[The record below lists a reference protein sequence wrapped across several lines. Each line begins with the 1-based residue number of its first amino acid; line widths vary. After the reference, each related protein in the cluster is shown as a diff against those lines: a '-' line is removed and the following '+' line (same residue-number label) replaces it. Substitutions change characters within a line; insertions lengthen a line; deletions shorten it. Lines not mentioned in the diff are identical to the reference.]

1 MAELARTSLPA
12 GFGFTLET
20 SRYRVPITES
30 SSLEENRQSPSPRNG
45 KVGTSSCSKH
55 DKERKNG
62 ETSEEKSG
70 GQSASSAIINARE
83 TCSTS
88 TGNAQIGIKTAT
100 GNSIS
105 HVETGI
111 YEDKDIE
118 KNRNSGGEDTSM
130 DQLPSIPT
138 NTEQTTTL
146 QGETESVHTKIVQ
159 QDTVQG
165 QLDTNFSMDRT
176 ESADENRCFSTE
188 MDTLTTQ
195 DCRIEYVSRPKKV
208 PEDFTDHAVCSQ
220 KQYWLFR
227 KQKPDEVSQ
236 ILIPH
241 KLQTDTECGD
251 YFGASLATYRI
262 EGSRFFRH
270 RLVEIKDGYPAQKM
284 KIQDGD
290 DLVYVNS
297 TFVPE
302 LNHTAVLN
310 LFHHDVP
317 VDGKTRLTL
326 ILLHKKDNKKR
337 QWYQTSAIL
346 MPDPRHHKGEIHPE
360 IRNEEYKELESGFER
375 HHKFRYTI
383 SGTALYMSI
392 GHTGVCGINIT
403 QGGSPDPTLV
413 WRHEKTED
421 APPPYYISRKWA
433 LGAID
438 GQSFICL
445 QNDRVTVVDKIDHAT
460 WFDNTINIGTDV
472 WFGVHDIYLAC
483 GTSGKF
489 FITKN
494 RDDLG
499 AKFGSHPVDGYD
511 CVDCSNDCSRAE
523 GNDATSESS
532 DMEVT
537 EVTPKGCNDSGYA
550 SPYGS
555 QEQPTE
561 NNQCLLQSFASQNS
575 IEIDG

>member
-1 MAELARTSLPA
+1 FESGFCRQAVRKRGIAGYGEYRGTKNTGERKIPRKKEYRGKKNTEERRIPRNDRSGMAELARTSLPA

-195 DCRIEYVSRPKKV
+195 DCRIEYVSRPKK
-208 PEDFTDHAVCSQ
+208 
-220 KQYWLFR
+220 
-227 KQKPDEVSQ
+227 
-236 ILIPH
+236 
-241 KLQTDTECGD
+241 TDTECGD

-262 EGSRFFRH
+262 EG
-270 RLVEIKDGYPAQKM
+270 
-284 KIQDGD
+284 DGD

-326 ILLHKKDNKKR
+326 
-337 QWYQTSAIL
+337 
-346 MPDPRHHKGEIHPE
+346 IHPE

>member
-1 MAELARTSLPA
+1 MKRSRSPIILQDGDLCVIDANAKRHRFLSRNPKCLKKTVYTDTLYFTDEINTNDNKNLSDLSSNSEYSESEDENLFKTKDMDTELYKNKQSEGTYTRTYQRDDSGYL
-12 GFGFTLET
+12 
-20 SRYRVPITES
+20 SD
-30 SSLEENRQSPSPRNG
+30 EEEDDTILADNVVVRNF
-45 KVGTSSCSKH
+45 TSSTDAINFVNVNGSFNVNNLDQTGQQLYQQYSSYVENSSKH
-55 DKERKNG
+55 
-62 ETSEEKSG
+62 
-70 GQSASSAIINARE
+70 
-83 TCSTS
+83 
-88 TGNAQIGIKTAT
+88 
-100 GNSIS
+100 
-105 HVETGI
+105 
-111 YEDKDIE
+111 
-118 KNRNSGGEDTSM
+118 
-130 DQLPSIPT
+130 
-138 NTEQTTTL
+138 
-146 QGETESVHTKIVQ
+146 
-159 QDTVQG
+159 
-165 QLDTNFSMDRT
+165 
-176 ESADENRCFSTE
+176 
-188 MDTLTTQ
+188 
-195 DCRIEYVSRPKKV
+195 
-208 PEDFTDHAVCSQ
+208 
-220 KQYWLFR
+220 